1 MCFGS
6 SKAQSSNA
14 EPPPV
19 PLRNLQSQGG
29 RLHSRPGTQSGA
41 RGKKPGTREGNRE
54 ATSAGI
60 RGSSRQDSRLGTR
73 SSAHGPR
80 KGSSGGR
87 KTSDRQGLQSR
98 RQGSRA
104 ESRRSSA
111 IPSSSHGKWGHEAQ
125 LSALEE
131 IPEDSTIHH
140 DIMTLNTFIDLHAEG
155 YYISHSEGESLIRQ
169 RIGET
174 ILNDIMKNN
183 MNENSVSTKISQY
196 LAPYIENQEDQE
208 RENHL
213 LELCKLAKSIR
224 RMTERHPSEWVFSWN
239 SKSGF
244 HTQVQ

>member
-6 SKAQSSNA
+6 SQAQPSSV
-14 EPPPV
+14 EPPV
-19 PLRNLQSQGG
+19 PLRDLQSQSR
-29 RLHSRPGTQSGA
+29 RLHSRPGTKTGA
-41 RGKKPGTREGNRE
+41 RSGTREGNRE

-60 RGSSRQDSRLGTR
+60 RESSRQGSRSGTR
-73 SSAHGPR
+73 SSVHGPR

-87 KTSDRQGLQSR
+87 KTSDRGLQSR
-98 RQGSRA
+98 HQGSRA

-111 IPSSSHGKWGHEAQ
+111 IPSSSHGKLGHEAR

-131 IPEDSTIHH
+131 TPEDNAIHH

-155 YYISHSEGESLIRQ
+155 YYISHSEGKGSLIRQ

-174 ILNDIMKNN
+174 ILDDIMKND
-183 MNENSVSTKISQY
+183 MNVSIKISQY
-196 LAPYIENQEDQE
+196 LAPYVENQEDQE
-208 RENHL
+208 RESHL

-224 RMTERHPSEWVFSWN
+224 HMTERHPSKWVFSWN
-239 SKSGF
+239 AKSGF